1 MPTPRSLGGMRPGAR
16 PLLAL
21 LLLCMLLL
29 SACGGDAQVHQQA
42 SQQQTQLD
50 QLLQH
55 AQAIGVPATLL
66 QPVMKQKQQLEGTSA
81 PFNLFNDQPATNYY
95 RNIGTR
101 YGQLLVQ
108 TQGIIDSTTAQDQSQ
123 AQHDVQ
129 SFNQNLS
136 QARSKKQPVQYFTQ
150 QLTQLQSSLT
160 AAKTP
165 KGYTAVSAQSHT
177 IGQVLDAMSATDA
190 QLQTFKNTVNQM
202 HLAGLDTS
210 AMQMQYQSDQQ
221 KLAAGQAT
229 GDFQH
234 LGTLIN
240 AQYLQAVVSTNLA
253 LPYVTVAKLSDLTS
267 KYQFLKTNGVDIS
280 PYQQQYDTDTAMAH
294 KIKNVQ
300 DYINFSKQVDTAI
313 ASMHD
318 DLVTGQAKALL
329 QQFHKE
335 ADAWSKA
342 HMYHN
347 KFDNKN
353 YSLAAA
359 YQDAGIGSMLDEEL
373 TWCYTVDDFQ
383 SMIGTINDEIYSL
396 HMLEADYTDHT
407 SYTKV
412 HATDMQLLSHYKL
425 QKGQVIVVST
435 IEQAMRLY
443 QDGKLVKSFLVTT
456 GRVELPALPGNWS
469 VQNRES
475 PTVFKSPD
483 PPSSP
488 FWYPPTPIHYAIL
501 YHHGGY
507 FIHDS
512 WWRADY
518 GPGTQFPHY
527 DSGGDEGF
535 AGNGSHG
542 CVNVQLDQAAW
553 LFSHTDFNTQIIIY

>member
-1 MPTPRSLGGMRPGAR
+1 MRTPLPFSGLRLGAQ

-21 LLLCMLLL
+21 LLLSMLLL
-29 SACGGDAQVHQQA
+29 SACGGNTQVQQQA
-42 SQQQTQLD
+42 SQNQTKLD

-55 AQAIGVPATLL
+55 AQAIGVPAALL
-66 QPVMKQKQQLEGTSA
+66 QPVIKQRQQLLSTSA

-101 YGQLLVQ
+101 YGQLVVQ
-108 TQGIIDSTTAQDQSQ
+108 TQDIIDSTTTQDQTQ

-129 SFNQNLS
+129 SFNEELS
-136 QARSKKQPVQYFTQ
+136 QSRAQGLPVQYFAQ
-150 QLTQLQSSLT
+150 QLSRMQSSLS
-160 AAKTP
+160 AAQYP
-165 KGYTAVSAQSHT
+165 KDYTGVSAQVHT
-177 IGQVLDAMSATDA
+177 IGQALDAMRSTGA
-190 QLQTFKNTVNQM
+190 QLKTFKNTVSQM
-202 HLAGLDTS
+202 QIAGLDVA
-210 AMQMQYQSDQQ
+210 AMQILYQGDQG
-221 KLAAGQAT
+221 KLVAGKST
-229 GDFQH
+229 GDFQN

-253 LPYVTVAKLSDLTS
+253 LPYVTHAKLSDLTS
-267 KYQFLKTNGVDIS
+267 KFQFLKTNGIDVS
-280 PYQQQYDTDTAMAH
+280 TYQQQYDTDRAMAG

-300 DYINFSKQVDTAI
+300 DYINFSKEVDAVI
-313 ASMHD
+313 ASMRD

-335 ADAWSKA
+335 ADAWSNA
-342 HMYHN
+342 HLYHD
-347 KFDNKN
+347 KFDGKN

-359 YQDAGIGSMLDEEL
+359 YQMAGVGSLLDEEL

-383 SMIGTINDEIYSL
+383 SMIGTINDEIFNL
-396 HMLEADYTDHT
+396 HMLEADYKDHT

-412 HATDMQLLSHYKL
+412 HATDMQLLKHYNL

-435 IEQAMRLY
+435 VEQALRLY

-456 GRVELPALPGNWS
+456 GRVELPALAGNWT
-469 VQNRES
+469 VQNRQS
-475 PTVFKSPD
+475 PTVFKSPE
-483 PPSSP
+483 PKGSP
-488 FWYPPTPIHYAIL
+488 YWYPDTPIHYAIL
-501 YHHGGY
+501 YHHGGF

-527 DSGGDEGF
+527 DSGGDESF
-535 AGNGSHG
+535 SGNGSHG

-553 LFSHTDFNTQIIIY
+553 LYNNTDFNTQIIIY